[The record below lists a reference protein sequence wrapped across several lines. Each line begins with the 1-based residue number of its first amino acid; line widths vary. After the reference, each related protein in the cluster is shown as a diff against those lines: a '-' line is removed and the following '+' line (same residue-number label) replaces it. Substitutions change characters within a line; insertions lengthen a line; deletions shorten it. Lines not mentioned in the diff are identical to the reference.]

1 MLYFLEEAGQMAAI
15 AFGKDIDEDLDH
27 VAAVFHE
34 VESNDRYDEEFDDR
48 PGNGKDGLDEVGDAL
63 DAVIA
68 DLDEGIVDDFLDLVR
83 DIELGLLIFKLRH
96 QAAVWLTKSLKLAAS
111 RLTWMTSGLTMILV
125 IIVTMTMR
133 MTKEM
138 RMARSMGT

>member
-15 AFGKDIDEDLDH
+15 AFGKDIDEALDH

-68 DLDEGIVDDFLDLVR
+68 NLDEGIVDDFLDLVR

-96 QAAVWLTKSLKLAAS
+96 QGRRLADQ
-111 RLTWMTSGLTMILV
+111 
-125 IIVTMTMR
+125 IV
-133 MTKEM
+133 EV
-138 RMARSMGT
+138 GCQQIDLDD